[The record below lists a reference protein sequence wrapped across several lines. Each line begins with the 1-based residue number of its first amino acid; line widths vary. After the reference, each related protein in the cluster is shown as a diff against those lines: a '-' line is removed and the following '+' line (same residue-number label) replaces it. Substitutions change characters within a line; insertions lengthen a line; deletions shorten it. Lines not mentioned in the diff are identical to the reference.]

1 MSEVS
6 ISLVMHSLLISHLY
20 QKIPAA
26 SWFLTSIDLVDLDI
40 TPALMEVVTMN
51 KTLFV
56 SSKIKVK
63 SHEEMLP
70 IQENTFSSNSP
81 QSHEYSDMLCFL
93 PGWNCLK
100 MQTLSID
107 DSDQVMEMDSYIE
120 IKNTISEIISKHGR
134 ILELFSTRGA
144 PPSPKYK
151 VAVIQPNLET
161 PTVNEVTAIINFI
174 MSLISSNN
182 RKSDFSD
189 FFLITKSPTKMQG

>member
-1 MSEVS
+1 MSEAS
-6 ISLVMHSLLISHLY
+6 ISLVTHSLLISHLY

-26 SWFLTSIDLVDLDI
+26 SWFLISIDLVDLDI
-40 TPALMEVVTMN
+40 TPALMEVVAMN
-51 KTLFV
+51 KIPFV
-56 SSKIKVK
+56 SSKINVK

-70 IQENTFSSNSP
+70 IQESTFSSNSP

-93 PGWNCLK
+93 PRWNCLK
-100 MQTLSID
+100 MPTLSID
-107 DSDQVMEMDSYIE
+107 DSDQIMGMESYIE

-134 ILELFSTRGA
+134 GVEIFSTRDV
-144 PPSPKYK
+144 PLSPKYK
-151 VAVIQPNLET
+151 VDVIQPNQET
-161 PTVNEVTAIINFI
+161 PTVNEVTSIINFI

>member
-6 ISLVMHSLLISHLY
+6 ISLAMHSLLISHLY

-40 TPALMEVVTMN
+40 TLALMEVVAMN
-51 KTLFV
+51 KTPFV
-56 SSKIKVK
+56 SSKNKVK
-63 SHEEMLP
+63 FHEEMLP
-70 IQENTFSSNSP
+70 IQESTFSSNSP

-93 PGWNCLK
+93 PRWNCLK
-100 MQTLSID
+100 MPTLSID
-107 DSDQVMEMDSYIE
+107 DYDQIMGMESYIE
-120 IKNTISEIISKHGR
+120 IRNTISEISSKDG
-134 ILELFSTRGA
+134 IGVEIFSTRGA
-144 PPSPKYK
+144 PLSPKYK
-151 VAVIQPNLET
+151 VTTVQPNLET

-189 FFLITKSPTKMQG
+189 FF

>member
-1 MSEVS
+1 MFEVS
-6 ISLVMHSLLISHLY
+6 INLVTHSLLIFHLY
-20 QKIPAA
+20 QKIPAD
-26 SWFLTSIDLVDLDI
+26 SWFLTSIDLVDLPI
-40 TPALMEVVTMN
+40 TIALMEVVAMN
-51 KTLFV
+51 KTPFV

-70 IQENTFSSNSP
+70 IQESTFSSSSP

-93 PGWNCLK
+93 PRWNCLK

-107 DSDQVMEMDSYIE
+107 DSDLIMEMESYIE

-134 ILELFSTRGA
+134 GLELFFTRGA
-144 PPSPKYK
+144 PLSPKYK
-151 VAVIQPNLET
+151 VAVIRLNLGT
-161 PTVNEVTAIINFI
+161 LTVSEVTSIINFI

-189 FFLITKSPTKMQG
+189 FF